1 MGAVMN
7 TASEVANIL
16 LVLVIC
22 GFCAVT
28 RNEAQIEHRGA
39 FYEAPAKVAS
49 NDVIAHYAA
58 EPAAPPTLTDADAMS
73 RELHDK
79 PHHGNLTVMQ
89 LLGWRK

>member
-1 MGAVMN
+1 MN

-16 LVLVIC
+16 LVLVII
-22 GFCAVT
+22 GFCALT
-28 RNEAQIEHRGA
+28 REGAQIEHRGA

-49 NDVIAHYAA
+49 NDVIARYAS
-58 EPAAPPTLTDADAMS
+58 EPSAPPTLTDANAVS

-89 LLGWRK
+89 LLEWRH